1 MDKKE
6 KTIEVKTL
14 DEVKETIEDLPDG
27 TVLSFDIQEVTSHAK
42 TERK

>member
-6 KTIEVKTL
+6 KTIEVKNL
-14 DEVKETIEDLPDG
+14 DEVKKIIEDLPDG
-27 TVLSFDIQEVTSHAK
+27 TVLSFDIREVTSHAE

>member
-14 DEVKETIEDLPDG
+14 DEVKKIIEDLPDG